1 MKVSRVQATANRERI
16 IASAARLFRE
26 KGFDGVGV
34 ADIMADAGLTH
45 GGFYGHFAS
54 KDDLI
59 AQACTHA
66 MGESEARW
74 TRRGERESGQPLKD
88 IVGRYVSA
96 RHRDDPGHGCALA
109 ALGSELARRDS
120 GVRATATEGLRIQL
134 DILERSVSGRTAA
147 ERRRKALATYAE
159 MVGAVML
166 SRAVS
171 DAALSAEIL
180 EAAAADITAS
190 APPKAAGDLRRASR

>member
-1 MKVSRVQATANRERI
+1 MKVSRVQATENRARI

-26 KGFDGVGV
+26 KGFAGVGV

-66 MGESEARW
+66 MAESEARW
-74 TRRGERESGQPLKD
+74 TRRSERESDQPLKD

-96 RHRDDPGHGCALA
+96 RHRDDPGHGCAWA
-109 ALGSELARRDS
+109 ALGSELARQDS
-120 GVRATATEGLRIQL
+120 AVRATTTAGLRIQL
-134 DILERSVSGRTAA
+134 GVLERSVRGRTAA

-166 SRAVS
+166 SRAVN
-171 DAALSAEIL
+171 DPALSAEIL
-180 EAAAADITAS
+180 EAAAADITAG
-190 APPKAAGDLRRASR
+190 APPKPAGRYRGASR

>member
-54 KDDLI
+54 TDVFI
-59 AQACTHA
+59 AQACNHA

-74 TRRGERESGQPLKD
+74 TRRSERESGQPLKD

-109 ALGSELARRDS
+109 ALGSELARQDS

-134 DILERSVSGRTAA
+134 DILERSVAGRTAA

-166 SRAVS
+166 SRAVI
-171 DAALSAEIL
+171 DADLSAEIL
-180 EAAAADITAS
+180 EAASADITAS
-190 APPKAAGDLRRASR
+190 APTKPAGNLRRASR

>member
-1 MKVSRVQATANRERI
+1 MKVSRIQAAANRERI
-16 IASAARLFRE
+16 VASAARLFRE

-59 AQACTHA
+59 AEACTRA
-66 MGESEARW
+66 MAESEARW
-74 TRRGERESGQPLKD
+74 TRRGERNVRQSLKD
-88 IVGRYVSA
+88 IVARYVSS
-96 RHRDDPGHGCALA
+96 RHRDDPGQGCAWA
-109 ALGSELARRDS
+109 ALGSELARQDDT
-120 GVRATATEGLRIQL
+120 VRATATAGLRVQL
-134 DILERSVSGRTAA
+134 AVLERSVNGRSAA
-147 ERRRKALATYAE
+147 ERRRNALATYAE

-166 SRAVS
+166 SRAVD

-180 EAAAADITAS
+180 EAAAADITGGAS
-190 APPKAAGDLRRASR
+190 VETAD

>member
-1 MKVSRVQATANRERI
+1 MKVSRVQAAENRERI

-74 TRRGERESGQPLKD
+74 TRHNERESGQTLKD

-96 RHRDDPGHGCALA
+96 RHRDDPGHGCTWA
-109 ALGSELARRDS
+109 ALGGELARQDGRT
-120 GVRATATEGLRIQL
+120 RATATEGLRMQL
-134 DILERSVSGRTAA
+134 DLLEPSVRGRTAA

-166 SRAVS
+166 ARAVN

-180 EAAAADITAS
+180 EAAVADIAEG
-190 APPKAAGDLRRASR
+190 APPKPARGVGGVPR